1 MLYKKQ
7 KRLSWTWLLRE
18 LGRTICWRKAGHMKK
33 LKKSAVI
40 QIIGGVVLLVVL
52 AGQQILSLGPPMPLH
67 ISAVIIFVS
76 IVSIYTGIHKLK
88 A

>member
-1 MLYKKQ
+1 
-7 KRLSWTWLLRE
+7 
-18 LGRTICWRKAGHMKK
+18 MKK
-33 LKKSAVI
+33 LKKSATV
-40 QIIGGVVLLVVL
+40 QIIGGIVLLVLL